1 MPSLMLIVFL
11 VEATVSF
18 INAVGAAKINDM
30 LWTLINFLPV
40 PTSKAA
46 AEQRKLQ
53 AEYLAVRR
61 EMNATSSQD
70 EFAKWAKLRRK
81 HDKLLE
87 QLEATKKS
95 LESARSRFDSTL
107 TALRLLITRAPQ
119 YIIPFWYATEPM
131 FWLPYGWF
139 PYYAEWIIS
148 FPRAPL
154 GSVSIASWQLACTG
168 VVTLLRDLL
177 TFVFKLLLGAKQPE
191 APVPAPG
198 AEKSKDTSTTTEEEK
213 KTS

>member
-1 MPSLMLIVFL
+1 MRT
-11 VEATVSF
+11 E
-18 INAVGAAKINDM
+18 
-30 LWTLINFLPV
+30 
-40 PTSKAA
+40 
-46 AEQRKLQ
+46 
-53 AEYLAVRR
+53 
-61 EMNATSSQD
+61 
-70 EFAKWAKLRRK
+70 
-81 HDKLLE
+81 
-87 QLEATKKS
+87 KS

-107 TALRLLITRAPQ
+107 TALRFLITRAPQ

-168 VVTLLRDLL
+168 IVTLLKDLL
-177 TFVFKLLLGAKQPE
+177 TGIFKLVLGAKEPE

-198 AEKSKDTSTTTEEEK
+198 AEKCKDTSTTEEK

>member
-191 APVPAPG
+191 APVSAPG
-198 AEKSKDTSTTTEEEK
+198 AEKSKDTSTTEEEEK

>member
-1 MPSLMLIVFL
+1 MSRAF
-11 VEATVSF
+11 
-18 INAVGAAKINDM
+18 
-30 LWTLINFLPV
+30 
-40 PTSKAA
+40 
-46 AEQRKLQ
+46 
-53 AEYLAVRR
+53 VRT
-61 EMNATSSQD
+61 E
-70 EFAKWAKLRRK
+70 
-81 HDKLLE
+81 
-87 QLEATKKS
+87 KS

-168 VVTLLRDLL
+168 IVTLLRDLL
-177 TFVFKLLLGAKQPE
+177 TGIFKLVLGAKQPE
-191 APVPAPG
+191 APIPAPG
-198 AEKSKDTSTTTEEEK
+198 AEKSKDTSTTEEK

>member
-87 QLEATKKS
+87 QLETTKKS

-168 VVTLLRDLL
+168 IVTLLRDLL
-177 TFVFKLLLGAKQPE
+177 TGIFKLVLGAKQPE
-191 APVPAPG
+191 APIPAPG
-198 AEKSKDTSTTTEEEK
+198 AEKSKDTSTTEEK